1 MKSDARMTAVKGSA
15 EPPRNSHKID
25 EDPQAA
31 WQLFNANWLIIAVM
45 GSLLALGLTST
56 NLRLEPIAFGTT
68 LAIAAALLAVSY
80 HHRLTRGDRT
90 DPKLFFSLGTIGQ
103 VILTCAIVG
112 PLSYVA
118 GAIGYPL
125 QDQALLSVDRALGLD
140 PEPIIRYVNDHPWLA
155 IILSRAYGLIKWPLL
170 GIPIVL
176 VLAARYARLQLFVLA
191 MSVALAVAIA
201 ISVFVPAIGTYYG
214 LQLPPARYP
223 NIDTSVYAGQLRD
236 ILALR
241 DGSLRGTRAF
251 QAGRYRFIPE
261 LPCRVSRALHVGV
274 VAGTRRGWHR
284 GNYQYPDDRGDP
296 RDRRTLFDRSCWR
309 HSARRSINPGGDA
322 LSQMAQPDPADIR
335 RVGTRLA
342 AKARQLCERQPD
354 TVALSWKLAVP
365 SSRADCGLSR
375 RTLSKATLRAISA

>member
-15 EPPRNSHKID
+15 EPPRIYHKID
-25 EDPQAA
+25 ENPQAA
-31 WQLFNANWLIIAVM
+31 WQLFNGNWLIIAVM

-90 DPKLFFSLGTIGQ
+90 DPKLLFSLGTIGQ

-241 DGSLRGTRAF
+241 DGTLRELGLFKLAGIVSFPSFHAASAVLYMWALWPVRA
-251 QAGRYRFIPE
+251 
-261 LPCRVSRALHVGV
+261 VGGIAATINILMIAATPV
-274 VAGTRRGWHR
+274 IGAHYLIDLVGGILLAVA
-284 GNYQYPDDRGDP
+284 
-296 RDRRTLFDRSCWR
+296 
-309 HSARRSINPGGDA
+309 SI
-322 LSQMAQPDPADIR
+322 
-335 RVGTRLA
+335 LA
-342 AKARQLCERQPD
+342 ATSYLKWLKRTQRTSAASAPD
-354 TVALSWKLAVP
+354 WPQKLVNCANG
-365 SSRADCGLSR
+365 SQ
-375 RTLSKATLRAISA
+375 TLSP